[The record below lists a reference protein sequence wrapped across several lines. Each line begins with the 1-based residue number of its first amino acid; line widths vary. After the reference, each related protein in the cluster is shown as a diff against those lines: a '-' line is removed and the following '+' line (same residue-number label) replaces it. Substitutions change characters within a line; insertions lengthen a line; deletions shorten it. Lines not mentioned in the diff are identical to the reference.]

1 MIRDK
6 LLMGVQKEDGFTYL
20 YASGTAAFRVKKYY
34 VDTLEQ
40 TDDVSAHL
48 QFSNL
53 TSMCHGNGALY
64 VGRTTFKHVVKLDL
78 HTLAGDD
85 PLVVSPGYGG
95 DVHAVCCFGDYV
107 YAGGSSDSTSHSR
120 VKRYNASDLT
130 LEDPAVESANFGQ
143 PIRRLIPHGGY
154 IYGGSGGLMPREFA
168 DIIQTLHWI
177 HQAPRFQIIYQTSPY
192 MGIMS
197 MSSVEPGAC
206 LG

>member
-120 VKRYNASDLT
+120 IKRYNASDLT

-154 IYGGSGGLMPREFA
+154 IYGGSGGL
-168 DIIQTLHWI
+168 
-177 HQAPRFQIIYQTSPY
+177 APRIRRYNPNLT
-192 MGIMS
+192 
-197 MSSVEPGAC
+197 
-206 LG
+206 LDT